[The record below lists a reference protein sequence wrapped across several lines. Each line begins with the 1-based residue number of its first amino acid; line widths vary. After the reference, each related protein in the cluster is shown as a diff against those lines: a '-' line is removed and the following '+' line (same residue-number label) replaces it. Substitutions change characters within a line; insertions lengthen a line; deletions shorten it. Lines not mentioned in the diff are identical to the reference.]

1 MVVVLACG
9 KRGDPRPPVP
19 VIPQATSDLVVTQRA
34 ARMVLSW
41 SYPALTTSG
50 KTLPDLRR
58 IVVYRYSEP
67 LPATVPSSGPST
79 AAEPGVPNPIA
90 QFASVP
96 TLAPAQFAKLSTRID
111 SIEGANLPAAS
122 VGSRLMFEDAPP
134 MRSESGQPMRYTY
147 GVVTE
152 AISARSEV
160 SNLVSIVPLD
170 VAAAPSNLTAT
181 AAAAGVKLSW
191 SAPTTSATGSNAPVI
206 VGYNIYRDAGE
217 LRAEVPQPINT
228 TAVTDTSFTDNPPYG
243 EHEYR
248 VTAVASA
255 GPPRIESDAS
265 GAAKTNFRDLV
276 APPPPATL
284 SALVETKQIRLIWDP
299 VDAPDLHGYLVY
311 RIEAV
316 GTEESQ
322 LREIGRLKFTPLP
335 IPQTNFADIGPAPG
349 IFFRF
354 EVTAVDKSGN
364 ESAPTNSGWVL
375 VPKTP

>member
-1 MVVVLACG
+1 
-9 KRGDPRPPVP
+9 
-19 VIPQATSDLVVTQRA
+19 
-34 ARMVLSW
+34 MVLSW
-41 SYPALTTSG
+41 SYPALTTAGRS
-50 KTLPDLRR
+50 LSDVRR

-67 LPATVPSSGPST
+67 LPATVPSTGPAT
-79 AAEPGVPNPIA
+79 ASDPGVPSAIA

-111 SIEGANLPAAS
+111 SIEGANLTTAT
-122 VGSRLMFEDAPP
+122 VGSRVVFEDAPP
-134 MRSESGQPMRYTY
+134 VRSDAGQPVRYTY

-170 VAAAPSNLTAT
+170 VAVAPAELTAT
-181 AAAAGVKLSW
+181 AAAAGVTLRWK
-191 SAPTTSATGSNAPVI
+191 APTTSATGSAAPVI

-217 LRAEVPQPINT
+217 LAREVPQPINT
-228 TAVTDTSFTDNPPYG
+228 TAVTDTSFTDTPPYG
-243 EHEYR
+243 DHEYR

-265 GAAKTNFRDLV
+265 PAAKANFRDLV

-316 GTEESQ
+316 GVDPSQ

-335 IPQTNFADIGPAPG
+335 IPQTNFVDIGPEPG
-349 IFFRF
+349 IYFRF

-364 ESAPTNSGWVL
+364 ESAATNSGWVL